1 MKHKPKPKYLEAE
14 HGGQRERWLISYTD
28 FVTIL
33 LILFI
38 AIAAQG
44 IHSVQPPLRPPQP
57 QPNPQRVKAAPV
69 GVAPVGVAPVEVGPV
84 EVAPVEVGPV
94 EAAPKPQPAE
104 SSHQA
109 LVRADEKLRLQGLDS
124 RLEKRGLVISLPQAI
139 LFPSG
144 EDHVMATALP
154 IVSQIADVLN
164 SVPNKVALVGHAD
177 SIPIHNKR
185 FQSNWELSAARSV
198 NLLEVLSTRYGISES
213 RLSVQSYGSNDP
225 KNSNDTEAGR
235 AENRRVEILLLDE
248 TAQ

>member
-1 MKHKPKPKYLEAE
+1 MKHKLKPKYLEAE

-33 LILFI
+33 LILFV

-44 IHSVQPPLRPPQP
+44 LHSAQNPPPPPPQP
-57 QPNPQRVKAAPV
+57 KVKAASIGAV
-69 GVAPVGVAPVEVGPV
+69 D
-84 EVAPVEVGPV
+84 
-94 EAAPKPQPAE
+94 AATTPQPTE
-104 SSHQA
+104 SAQESHAA
-109 LVRADEKLRLQGLDS
+109 LVRADEKLRSQGLDS

-144 EDHVMATALP
+144 EDHVLPAAFP

-164 SVPNKVALVGHAD
+164 SVPNKVALVGHSD

-185 FQSNWELSAARSV
+185 FQNNWELSAARSV
-198 NLLEVLSTRYGISES
+198 NLLEVLNSRYGIPES
-213 RLSVQSYGSNDP
+213 RLSIQSDGANDP

-235 AENRRVEILLLDE
+235 AENRRVEILLLE
-248 TAQ
+248 ESAQ

>member
-1 MKHKPKPKYLEAE
+1 MNPKPKPKYLESE
-14 HGGQRERWLISYTD
+14 QGGQRERWLISYTD

-44 IHSVQPPLRPPQP
+44 LHSVAQPAPPPPQP
-57 QPNPQRVKAAPV
+57 KPS
-69 GVAPVGVAPVEVGPV
+69 
-84 EVAPVEVGPV
+84 
-94 EAAPKPQPAE
+94 APKPEAKTPD
-104 SSHQA
+104 SRQA
-109 LVRADEKLRLQGLDS
+109 LAGADQKLKQEGLDS
-124 RLEKRGLVISLPQAI
+124 HLEKRGLVISLPQAI

-144 EDHVMATALP
+144 EDHVMPAAFP
-154 IVSQIADVLN
+154 IVAQIAEVLN

-185 FQSNWELSAARSV
+185 FQSNWELSTARSV
-198 NLLEVLSTRYGISES
+198 NLLQVLSTRYGISES
-213 RLSVQSYGSNDP
+213 RLSVQSYGSNAP
-225 KNSNDTEAGR
+225 KDSNDTEAGR

>member
-1 MKHKPKPKYLEAE
+1 MQSKLKPKYLEAE
-14 HGGQRERWLISYTD
+14 RGGQRERWLISYTD

-33 LILFI
+33 LILFV

-44 IHSVQPPLRPPQP
+44 LHSAQSSRPPQP
-57 QPNPQRVKAAPV
+57 KPM
-69 GVAPVGVAPVEVGPV
+69 
-84 EVAPVEVGPV
+84 
-94 EAAPKPQPAE
+94 PQPKAVQPTPIPE
-104 SSHQA
+104 PTDSHQA

-124 RLEKRGLVISLPQAI
+124 HLEKRGLVISLPQAI

-144 EDHVMATALP
+144 EDRVLPAAFP
-154 IVSQIADVLN
+154 IVSQVAEVLA

-198 NLLEVLSTRYGISES
+198 SLLEILSTRYGIAES

-225 KNSNDTEAGR
+225 KDSNDTEAGR

>member
-1 MKHKPKPKYLEAE
+1 MKHKLKPKYLDAE

-33 LILFI
+33 LILFV

-44 IHSVQPPLRPPQP
+44 LHSAQAQRPPQP
-57 QPNPQRVKAAPV
+57 PQTPAKPPAKTVQAAPTV
-69 GVAPVGVAPVEVGPV
+69 SP
-84 EVAPVEVGPV
+84 
-94 EAAPKPQPAE
+94 AA
-104 SSHQA
+104 SDSHQA
-109 LVRADEKLRLQGLDS
+109 LVRADEKLRAQGLDS
-124 RLEKRGLVISLPQAI
+124 RIEKRGLVISLPQAI

-144 EDHVMATALP
+144 EDHVLPAAFP
-154 IVSQIADVLN
+154 IVSQIAEVLN

-198 NLLEVLSTRYGISES
+198 SLLQVLTSRYGIPES
-213 RLSVQSYGSNDP
+213 RLSIQSYGSNDP
-225 KNSNDTEAGR
+225 KDSNDTEAGR

-248 TAQ
+248 SVQ

>member
-1 MKHKPKPKYLEAE
+1 MKPKPKPKYLESE
-14 HGGQRERWLISYTD
+14 QGGQRERWLISYTD

-44 IHSVQPPLRPPQP
+44 LHSAAQPAAQPANQP
-57 QPNPQRVKAAPV
+57 QP
-69 GVAPVGVAPVEVGPV
+69 
-84 EVAPVEVGPV
+84 
-94 EAAPKPQPAE
+94 KPTPE
-104 SSHQA
+104 KPETKTHDSRQA
-109 LVRADEKLRLQGLDS
+109 LAGADQKLKQAGLDS
-124 RLEKRGLVISLPQAI
+124 HLEKRGLVISLPQAI

-144 EDHVMATALP
+144 EDHVLPAAFP
-154 IVSQIADVLN
+154 IVAQIAEVLN

-198 NLLEVLSTRYGISES
+198 NLLQVLSTRYGIPES

-225 KNSNDTEAGR
+225 KDSNDTEAGR
-235 AENRRVEILLLDE
+235 AENRRVEILLLDDS
-248 TAQ
+248 AQ

>member
-1 MKHKPKPKYLEAE
+1 MKPKPKPKYLEQE
-14 HGGQRERWLISYTD
+14 QGGQRERWLISYTD

-33 LILFI
+33 LILFV

-44 IHSVQPPLRPPQP
+44 LHTAQT
-57 QPNPQRVKAAPV
+57 AP
-69 GVAPVGVAPVEVGPV
+69 ASR
-84 EVAPVEVGPV
+84 
-94 EAAPKPQPAE
+94 PKPTLAKSEAKPPSDPQAQPETKLDTKPEPKKEDPRHVLAE
-104 SSHQA
+104 
-109 LVRADEKLRLQGLDS
+109 ADQKLKQEGLDS

-144 EDHVMATALP
+144 EDHILPGALP
-154 IVSQIADVLN
+154 IVSQIAAVLA

-177 SIPIHNKR
+177 AVPIHNKR

-198 NLLEVLSTRYGISES
+198 NLLEVLSTRYGIAES

-225 KNSNDTEAGR
+225 KDSNDTEAGR

-248 TAQ
+248 SAQ

>member
-1 MKHKPKPKYLEAE
+1 MKPKPRPKYLEAE

-33 LILFI
+33 LILFV

-44 IHSVQPPLRPPQP
+44 SHTAQAPLASRPKPTLAKSEAKLPSDPQP
-57 QPNPQRVKAAPV
+57 QPETKPELKQEDSRHFLA
-69 GVAPVGVAPVEVGPV
+69 
-84 EVAPVEVGPV
+84 
-94 EAAPKPQPAE
+94 EADQ
-104 SSHQA
+104 
-109 LVRADEKLRLQGLDS
+109 KLKQEGLDS

-144 EDHVMATALP
+144 EDHILPGALP
-154 IVSQIADVLN
+154 IVSQIAAVLA

-177 SIPIHNKR
+177 AVPIHNKR

-225 KNSNDTEAGR
+225 KDSNDTEAGR

-248 TAQ
+248 SAQ

>member
-1 MKHKPKPKYLEAE
+1 MTRRSKPKYLETSP
-14 HGGQRERWLISYTD
+14 GGQRENWLVSYTD

-33 LILFI
+33 LILFV

-44 IHSVQPPLRPPQP
+44 MHSAQATRPLPPMLKPQTVQP
-57 QPNPQRVKAAPV
+57 VETVAAPE
-69 GVAPVGVAPVEVGPV
+69 PP
-84 EVAPVEVGPV
+84 
-94 EAAPKPQPAE
+94 PAQ
-104 SSHQA
+104 SHQA
-109 LVRADEKLRLQGLDS
+109 LVRADEKLRAQGLDS

-144 EDHVMATALP
+144 EDHVTPAALP
-154 IVSQIADVLN
+154 IVSQIAEVLG

-213 RLSVQSYGSNDP
+213 RLSVQSYGSYNP
-225 KNSNDTEAGR
+225 KDSNDTASGR
-235 AENRRVEILLLDE
+235 AENRRVEILLLE
-248 TAQ
+248 ESAP

>member
-1 MKHKPKPKYLEAE
+1 MTPKPKPKYLQSES
-14 HGGQRERWLISYTD
+14 GGQRERWLISYTD

-33 LILFI
+33 LILFV

-44 IHSVQPPLRPPQP
+44 LHSAAQPSTPPQP
-57 QPNPQRVKAAPV
+57 KPTAVKP
-69 GVAPVGVAPVEVGPV
+69 E
-84 EVAPVEVGPV
+84 
-94 EAAPKPQPAE
+94 PKT
-104 SSHQA
+104 SDSRQA
-109 LVRADEKLRLQGLDS
+109 LAGADQKLRQEGLDS
-124 RLEKRGLVISLPQAI
+124 HLEKRGLVISLPQAI

-144 EDHVMATALP
+144 EDHVMPTAFP
-154 IVSQIADVLN
+154 MVSQIAEVLN

-198 NLLEVLSTRYGISES
+198 NLLEVLTTRYGISES

-248 TAQ
+248 SAQ